1 MSVAAA
7 SIERPV
13 SGHTTRRLETRR
25 RLLEAATQL
34 FAQRGLGEVT
44 STAIACRAGVATG
57 TFYLHFADKHVLF
70 EVLVDE
76 ALDEIRAQFQRDHL
90 TPRSDEARRREIEG
104 MMDVVERRRDLVR
117 AVFDPGENSR
127 LAERIQGRIASRLE
141 PVYADLFR
149 ERGVRLHPGAA
160 AQARA
165 AVIVGVIAWW
175 ADDPS
180 RVDSAEIVDILVELD
195 PLGAAR

>member
-1 MSVAAA
+1 M
-7 SIERPV
+7 R
-13 SGHTTRRLETRR
+13 
-25 RLLEAATQL
+25 
-34 FAQRGLGEVT
+34 
-44 STAIACRAGVATG
+44 
-57 TFYLHFADKHVLF
+57 
-70 EVLVDE
+70 
-76 ALDEIRAQFQRDHL
+76 
-90 TPRSDEARRREIEG
+90 
-104 MMDVVERRRDLVR
+104 DVVERRRDLVR